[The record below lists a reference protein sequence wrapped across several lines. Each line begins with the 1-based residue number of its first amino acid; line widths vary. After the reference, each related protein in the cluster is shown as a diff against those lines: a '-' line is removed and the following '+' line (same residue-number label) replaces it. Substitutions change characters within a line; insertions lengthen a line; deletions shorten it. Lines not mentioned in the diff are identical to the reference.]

1 MSLYTELCA
10 ALGIG
15 INEFLSGDDIAEN
28 DLPRRAEEN
37 ILQTAADGKRRQK
50 RLKCIV
56 AALLIVSA
64 AALSIIGA
72 YLIRTNRSENVI
84 RPVEKESTEMQT
96 LKLLAGLD
104 GAYMYRYT
112 ASDDFLSLRIYLTE
126 YHFGKQVSK
135 ENWELSYRDIG
146 SPKEGTI
153 LIVPDFE
160 NFQVKLILADG
171 GSKLSTS
178 FPILEGEENRK
189 YFARAG
195 ASIEDETPITFEA
208 EQPLLALM
216 YSEND
221 LQVRAVQEF
230 AAGSVSPVNDYA
242 YYISLEFCK
251 AEQ

>member
-1 MSLYTELCA
+1 
-10 ALGIG
+10 
-15 INEFLSGDDIAEN
+15 
-28 DLPRRAEEN
+28 
-37 ILQTAADGKRRQK
+37 
-50 RLKCIV
+50 
-56 AALLIVSA
+56 
-64 AALSIIGA
+64 
-72 YLIRTNRSENVI
+72 
-84 RPVEKESTEMQT
+84 MQT

-146 SPKEGTI
+146 SREGGTI

-195 ASIEDETPITFEA
+195 ASIEDETPITFES
-208 EQPLLALM
+208 EQPLLALI
-216 YSEND
+216 YSENS
-221 LQVRAVQEF
+221 LQLRAVQEF
-230 AAGSVSPVNDYA
+230 ADGSVSPVNDYA

-251 AEQ
+251 AGNKKILRADAPKDFCYARIIFPKNSGRWKSGAAVSTAFHARKCGCTVLSPHL